1 MNFLIP
7 LFCATTQG
15 GSAGRPER
23 RHMIAWYEEEITQVP
38 IRHPC
43 EKWCPYEWGSKE
55 CFIRRGYEY
64 DWHDRKWVRDE
75 QGKPVIGKK
84 QCDWE
89 PKEEKSE
96 TD

>member
-1 MNFLIP
+1 
-7 LFCATTQG
+7 
-15 GSAGRPER
+15 
-23 RHMIAWYEEEITQVP
+23 MIAWYEEEITQVP

-84 QCDWE
+84 QCDWK
-89 PKEEKSE
+89 PKEEKMKLIDAE
-96 TD
+96 PDDVLINRLMEEKGDAE

>member
-1 MNFLIP
+1 
-7 LFCATTQG
+7 
-15 GSAGRPER
+15 
-23 RHMIAWYEEEITQVP
+23 MIAWYEEEITQVP

-55 CFIRRGYEY
+55 CFIRREYEY
-64 DWHDRKWVRDE
+64 DWHNREWVRDE

-89 PKEEKSE
+89 PKEDIDGKMQIMRS
-96 TD
+96 TDYVGPLTVRKTNAGKP